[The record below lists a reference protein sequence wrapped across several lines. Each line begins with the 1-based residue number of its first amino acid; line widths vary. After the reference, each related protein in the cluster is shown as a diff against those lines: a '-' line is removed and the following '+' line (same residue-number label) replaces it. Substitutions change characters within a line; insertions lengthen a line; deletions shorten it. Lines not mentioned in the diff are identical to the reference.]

1 MDRSLISGSIVAT
14 TYAKD
19 PLLSLPSEIYS
30 VESVRAIDSAAINDA
45 GISGYKLMT
54 RAAEA
59 ALTHAMASFPD
70 ASRWQIVCGAGNN
83 AGDGYVLAR
92 LAGQQGIAVS
102 VLAIV
107 PPDSLKGDAATAYMD
122 FAAEGGMH
130 VDWQG
135 QLDDEA
141 ALLVDALL
149 GSGLMR
155 PVEGTFAEVV
165 KAMNAHAAPVLAL
178 DIPAGIHGDTG
189 KVMGVAVKSDLT
201 VTFVG
206 LKAGLYL
213 GDAPGYVGELKFAA
227 LEIPPE
233 CRKGKPARMRRIDD
247 KLVRNS
253 LPPRPKNAHKGDFG
267 HLLVIGGGP
276 GMPGAIA
283 LCGEAAL
290 RCGAGRVSIATHADH
305 HSAIAAARPELMCH
319 AVGAAADLENLLRL
333 ATTLVIGPGL
343 GQSEW
348 GAGLFAAAV
357 KSSLPALLDADALN
371 LLSASD
377 IRRTDWILT
386 PHPGEAARLLKS
398 SGADIQQNRL
408 EALGNLQHQYGGTIV
423 LKGSGS
429 LVSSAAGMPWLC
441 TGGNPGMAAPGMGD
455 VLSGVIGAL
464 LAQGLSAEHAAVVG
478 VEVHAR
484 AGDLAA
490 AGGERG
496 LMASDLMPFLR
507 QAVNF

>member
-1 MDRSLISGSIVAT
+1 LE
-14 TYAKD
+14 
-19 PLLSLPSEIYS
+19 LPSEIFS
-30 VESVRAIDSAAINDA
+30 VGSVRSIDSRAIDEA
-45 GISGYKLMT
+45 GISGYALMT
-54 RAAEA
+54 KAAEA
-59 ALTHAMASFPD
+59 ALAHALASFPD
-70 ASRWQIVCGAGNN
+70 AKRWQIACGAGNN
-83 AGDGYVLAR
+83 AGDGYALAR
-92 LAGQQGIAVS
+92 LAAQQGIAVS
-102 VLAIV
+102 VMAIV
-107 PPDSLKGDAATAYMD
+107 PPDSLTGDAATAYMD

-135 QLDDEA
+135 QFDAEA
-141 ALLVDALL
+141 SLLVDALL
-149 GSGLMR
+149 GTGLAR
-155 PVEGTFAEVV
+155 PVEGEFADAV
-165 KAMNAHAAPVLAL
+165 NAVNRHAAAVLAL
-178 DIPAGIHGDTG
+178 DIPSGIHGDSG
-189 KVMGVAVKSDLT
+189 EVMGVAVKADLT

-206 LKAGLYL
+206 LKTGLYL
-213 GDAPGYVGELKFAA
+213 GDAPGFVGELIFAD
-227 LEIPPE
+227 LEIPSE
-233 CRKGKPARMRRIDD
+233 CRRDEPARMRRIDD
-247 KLVRNS
+247 KFVRDC

-283 LCGEAAL
+283 LCAEAGL

-319 AVGAAADLENLLRL
+319 AIRSAADIDHLIQK

-343 GQSEW
+343 GMDEW
-348 GAGLFAAAV
+348 GTGLFAAAMQ
-357 KSSLPALLDADALN
+357 SDLPKILDADALN

-377 IRRTDWILT
+377 IRRDDWILT

-398 SGADIQQNRL
+398 TAADIQRNRL
-408 EALGNLQHQYGGTIV
+408 AALGNLQEQYAGTIV

-429 LVSSAAGMPWLC
+429 LVSSADATPWLC

-455 VLSGVIGAL
+455 VLAGVIGAL
-464 LAQGLSAEHAAVVG
+464 LAQGLSAEPAAVVG

-490 AGGERG
+490 VGGERG
-496 LMASDLMPFLR
+496 LMAGDLMPYLR

>member
-1 MDRSLISGSIVAT
+1 MDRSVISGSIVVT
-14 TYAKD
+14 TFSKD
-19 PLLSLPSEIYS
+19 PQLSLPSEIYS

-59 ALTHAMASFPD
+59 ALAHAVATFPE
-70 ASRWQIVCGAGNN
+70 ASRWQVVCGAGNN

-102 VLAIV
+102 VLAVV
-107 PPDSLKGDAATAYMD
+107 PPDSLTGDAATAYMD

-135 QLDDEA
+135 QLDAEA

-149 GSGLMR
+149 GSGLIR
-155 PVEGTFAEVV
+155 PVEGEFADVV
-165 KAMNAHAAPVLAL
+165 KAINAHEAPVLAL

-189 KVMGVAVKSDLT
+189 EALGVAVKADLT

-213 GDAPGYVGELKFAA
+213 GDAPGYVGDLQYAD

-233 CRKGKPARMRRIDD
+233 CRQGQPVRMRRIDD
-247 KLVRNS
+247 NLLRDC
-253 LPPRPKNAHKGDFG
+253 LPPRPKNSHKGDFG

-290 RCGAGRVSIATHADH
+290 RCGAGRVSIATHAEH

-319 AVGAAADLENLLRL
+319 AIGNAADLENLLQQ

-357 KSSLPALLDADALN
+357 KSSLPKLLDADALN

-377 IRRTDWILT
+377 MRRADWILT
-386 PHPGEAARLLKS
+386 PHPGEAARLLKT
-398 SGADIQQNRL
+398 SGADIQKNRL
-408 EALGNLQHQYGGTIV
+408 AALGKLQQQYGGIIV

-429 LVSSAAGMPWLC
+429 LVSSAEGTPWLC

-490 AGGERG
+490 VAGERG
-496 LMASDLMPFLR
+496 LMARDLMPHLR